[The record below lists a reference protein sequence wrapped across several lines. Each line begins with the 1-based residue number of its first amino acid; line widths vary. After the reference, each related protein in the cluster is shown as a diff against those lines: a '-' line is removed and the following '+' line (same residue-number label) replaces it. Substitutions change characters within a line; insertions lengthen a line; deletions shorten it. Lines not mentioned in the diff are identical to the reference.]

1 MSFTTILGLGQTA
14 LELGLMSSLTV
25 LALFLSYTMLN
36 VCDLSTDGCFTLGA
50 AVGAVVALAGHPFL
64 SIPAAMLAGV
74 ISGFVTAFLQT
85 RMGVNSLFLF
95 ALVTIMCAG
104 VGALLEQ
111 VFAIPHWLGSLL
123 FAALVLACALAGLQS
138 VVSAFSV
145 SVPLLVLA
153 TLAFGA
159 AAVVRNG
166 GLPAL
171 SAAETGGNA
180 LLGGWFPSAVN
191 YACYNILSTIA
202 ILGPFGAHIRKRST
216 VYAGL
221 ALGSGMLLV
230 IALSVMTC
238 LAVWPAAQSHELPML
253 AAAAGLGAVPMY
265 VYALL
270 LFAGMFGSA
279 LSNAVAF
286 VNYCCVKLV
295 PLRARKA
302 AFTVLT
308 VLLAYL
314 ASLFGFGS
322 LIGTLYPLFG
332 YASAVFLVLMLLH
345 AVLLFRRKTP

>member
-1 MSFTTILGLGQTA
+1 MKKLNVFRLGLLFAGCFLGAGYVSGQELRQYFVVYGA
-14 LELGLMSSLTV
+14 KGYLGLL
-25 LALFLSYTMLN
+25 
-36 VCDLSTDGCFTLGA
+36 A
-50 AVGAVVALAGHPFL
+50 AVAILYIFGVLCLRMAQRTGLTGADELVVPWRAPWLHALVMVL
-64 SIPAAMLAGV
+64 E
-74 ISGFVTAFLQT
+74 
-85 RMGVNSLFLF
+85 SLFLF

-111 VFAIPHWLGSLL
+111 IFAIPHWLGSLL

-171 SAAETGGNA
+171 PAAETGGNA

-221 ALGSGMLLV
+221 GLGSGMLLV

-238 LAVWPAAQSHELPML
+238 LAVWPAAQSH
-253 AAAAGLGAVPMY
+253 
-265 VYALL
+265 
-270 LFAGMFGSA
+270 
-279 LSNAVAF
+279 
-286 VNYCCVKLV
+286 
-295 PLRARKA
+295 
-302 AFTVLT
+302 
-308 VLLAYL
+308 
-314 ASLFGFGS
+314 
-322 LIGTLYPLFG
+322 
-332 YASAVFLVLMLLH
+332 
-345 AVLLFRRKTP
+345 